1 LGRKNVWQNQHG
13 ARRRKARRHGHLY
26 YQGRAG
32 KPDYETARA
41 WFERA
46 AGLGNVSAMLGLG
59 FLYEKGHGVAK
70 DSDQARRWYQKAMA
84 DAGNESLKASRTSL
98 R

>member
-1 LGRKNVWQNQHG
+1 
-13 ARRRKARRHGHLY
+13 
-26 YQGRAG
+26 
-32 KPDYETARA
+32 
-41 WFERA
+41 
-46 AGLGNVSAMLGLG
+46 MLGLG